1 MGSIHRSTKK
11 FKNDELGNQCSK
23 RFENSRLFKH
33 SQCWRQSSDSKMG
46 QRKLQIYL
54 YRYTYKLFKLSEEGE
69 LQLLEEKS
77 SLEVFNGYGIS
88 LLYLGLGNL
97 GILFSENRFLNFS
110 SGKLVFSRF
119 DYED

>member
-1 MGSIHRSTKK
+1 MNLETNVQKDLKIPDCSSIHSVEDKV
-11 FKNDELGNQCSK
+11 LI
-23 RFENSRLFKH
+23 
-33 SQCWRQSSDSKMG
+33 QSWGSES
-46 QRKLQIYL
+46 

-97 GILFSENRFLNFS
+97 EILFSENRFLNFS